1 VLTVP
6 GYILYIYTVL
16 FFAMILPPFDPPSF
30 EELSRYWRSCNYD
43 DVHRV
48 ILEVLHDRL
57 LATELAGKA
66 RSAEIEI
73 HKVAPE
79 DSAPSKAIRR
89 LVRTIE
95 REQLRS
101 GPIGSSRGRIAE
113 FSDEWRAREATR
125 CQLYAHP
132 DPADGEEPAAL
143 PRFQRV
149 SWLEMRQRWRESD
162 YVKGRHFSLDQR
174 IILEVALARRVFRHL
189 EKIARRAKG
198 ELMVENAAAA
208 AMEELLRA
216 IRSEIDEHAW

>member
-1 VLTVP
+1 
-6 GYILYIYTVL
+6 
-16 FFAMILPPFDPPSF
+16 MILPPFDPPSF
-30 EELSRYWRSCNYD
+30 EQLSRYWRSCNYD

-57 LATELAGKA
+57 LVMELAEKA
-66 RSAEIEI
+66 RGMEIEI

-79 DSAPSKAIRR
+79 DSAPRKAIRR

-101 GPIGSSRGRIAE
+101 GPVGSSRERVAE

-125 CQLYAHP
+125 CQLFAHP
-132 DPADGEEPAAL
+132 DPADGDDPAAL

-149 SWLEMRQRWRESD
+149 PGLEMRQRWRELD
-162 YVKGRHFSLDQR
+162 YVKGRHFNLDQR

-198 ELMVENAAAA
+198 ELTAKNPAAPAV
-208 AMEELLRA
+208 EELLRA
-216 IRSEIDEHAW
+216 IRSEIDECAW